1 MKFDVLHFYRDNL
14 ISESGTQ
21 GDWIDVAFL
30 PKFLGSDVTER
41 LMKWKAY
48 KKGGVALLDS
58 SQEGNLMNTTFGGF
72 DDSLKFNA
80 IQAID
85 LAIQRTEETCSSITG
100 VFREKL
106 GGIEQRDAV
115 TNVQLGVRQ
124 STYITK
130 QFYQLMDL
138 MTKEVLLDSLNIA
151 KIAFKKG
158 FSGTIILGNRLSKIF
173 TALPE
178 HYTVTDYDVHI
189 ADSAEVMK
197 EQADLKEL
205 IMMLVKA
212 GNTDVAILVDAF
224 TTKSLTEMKE
234 SILNAIDKQKA
245 ENGQMGQMSQQLQ
258 QLSEQLKQLQK
269 ENADLQTSLQQEQ
282 SKTDKF
288 KQEELNLRKLE
299 LQNKNNF
306 DKQKIELDK
315 KRVELEGAQLF
326 DANLKNDEIVN
337 D

>member
-1 MKFDVLHFYRDNL
+1 
-14 ISESGTQ
+14 
-21 GDWIDVAFL
+21 
-30 PKFLGSDVTER
+30 
-41 LMKWKAY
+41 
-48 KKGGVALLDS
+48 
-58 SQEGNLMNTTFGGF
+58 MNTTFGGF